1 MDDKIIIESFVSCG
15 GKGTEYIRKEALLD
29 WAKKRRS

>member
-15 GKGTEYIRKEALLD
+15 GKGTMYFLYICINIRFGE
-29 WAKKRRS
+29 